1 MADDPDYYSK
11 NIKVANFDV
20 IHHKCCGN
28 KLKGSYKDYKT
39 IKNEDFN
46 NYPKKESKNFLLAVS
61 RNKRDDLWIQR
72 DLMLKYFKEN
82 FWLIFVVNDLI
93 YVNSFWRDF

>member
-20 IHHKCCGN
+20 MHHKCCGN

-39 IKNEDFN
+39 IKND
-46 NYPKKESKNFLLAVS
+46 NYPNEESKNQSLEIKGMICGS
-61 RNKRDDLWIQR
+61 
-72 DLMLKYFKEN
+72 KE
-82 FWLIFVVNDLI
+82 I
-93 YVNSFWRDF
+93 

>member
-1 MADDPDYYSK
+1 MADDSDYYSK

-39 IKNEDFN
+39 IKND
-46 NYPKKESKNFLLAVS
+46 NYPKKRIKKLVS

-82 FWLIFVVNDLI
+82 F
-93 YVNSFWRDF
+93 

>member
-20 IHHKCCGN
+20 MHHKCCGN

-39 IKNEDFN
+39 IKND
-46 NYPKKESKNFLLAVS
+46 NYPNEESKN
-61 RNKRDDLWIQR
+61 
-72 DLMLKYFKEN
+72 
-82 FWLIFVVNDLI
+82 
-93 YVNSFWRDF
+93 